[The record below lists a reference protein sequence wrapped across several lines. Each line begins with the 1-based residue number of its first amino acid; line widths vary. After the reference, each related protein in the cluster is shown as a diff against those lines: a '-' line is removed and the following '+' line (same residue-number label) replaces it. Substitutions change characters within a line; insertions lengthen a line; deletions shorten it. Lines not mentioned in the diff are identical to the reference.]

1 MIRRLT
7 STVPMF
13 RSPLM
18 GPTPDMCTPMV
29 RLAYSTRR
37 PSGGSAAD
45 KVFLL
50 ALDPAMS
57 CHRRWAGLA
66 GKSARYHRLYR
77 STLASQQSRPPL
89 LLL

>member
-1 MIRRLT
+1 MTRRLT
-7 STVPMF
+7 CTVPVF
-13 RSPLM
+13 RSPSV
-18 GPTPDMCTPMV
+18 GPTLDICTPMV

-37 PSGGSAAD
+37 PSGGSPAD

-50 ALDPAMS
+50 ALDPAMW
-57 CHRRWAGLA
+57 CHRRWAGQA
-66 GKSARYHRLYR
+66 GKSARYHRLYH